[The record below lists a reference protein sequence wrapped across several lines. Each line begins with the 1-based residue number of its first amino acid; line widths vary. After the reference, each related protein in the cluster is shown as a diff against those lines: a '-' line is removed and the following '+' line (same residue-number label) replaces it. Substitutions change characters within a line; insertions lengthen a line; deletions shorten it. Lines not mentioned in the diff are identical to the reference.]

1 MSHSPAAPS
10 GPPAP
15 PGSPLPSGPGL
26 QPGKSQAGDVFRDA
40 QSALI
45 RAIAQRRELDVSY
58 VPAALIHQKISQM
71 PLAQARLSAHSGKA
85 GEGISPNEK
94 SLMRAEADFEGLR
107 LKYHDSALHQRGKN
121 YDDRVAAMLDS
132 LERARL
138 EILGARRYKGMSD
151 NFDQSFAA
159 RAAQLG
165 YHHLNTPRL
174 DTMSDAVYLWMK
186 MQANGKDAQDLP
198 PQVQHFYHV
207 WQDWLNEHLSK
218 VDFDQVSTIINSQ
231 AHFAKFSKKLLHRW
245 NLIDAFDEDEDG
257 ENDHHSNSKNGKKQH
272 SPNADSDSQGL
283 ESAEDSHDHHADQD
297 TRADEGEG
305 GQNADTEGDGQ
316 AWDDGE
322 SGEHGDSGL
331 NQKTGMDQEPDG
343 QGAGA
348 NDDSAGAQPYGDIR
362 SNRDAANHVGT
373 IYPIY
378 CTQYDEVIDAAE
390 LADFEELYRLR
401 AMLDKHLAH
410 LQPLIAKLANRL
422 QRKLLA
428 QQQRSWLFDRE
439 EGYLDS
445 ARLARVIANP
455 SMPLTFKQEKEIPF
469 KDTVVT
475 LLLDNS
481 GSMRGRPIMIAA
493 MCADILAR
501 TLERCA
507 VKVEILGFTTKMW
520 KGGRS
525 RELWL
530 ENGRPPHPGRLNDLR
545 HIIYKSADQPMRR
558 ARKNLGLMLKEGI
571 LKENID
577 GEALVWAYNRLA
589 VRAEER
595 KILMV
600 ISDGAP
606 VDDST
611 LAANPANMLEHDLRH
626 VIARIEMINKVHL
639 TAIGIGHDV
648 TRYYQNSMMIHDP
661 SELGEAL
668 IANLSGLFDN

>member
-1 MSHSPAAPS
+1 MSAP
-10 GPPAP
+10 GF
-15 PGSPLPSGPGL
+15 
-26 QPGKSQAGDVFRDA
+26 QPGKNQAGDVFRDA

-45 RAIAQRRELDVSY
+45 RAVAQKRELDVSY
-58 VPAALIHQKISQM
+58 VPATLIHQKISQM
-71 PLAQARLSAHSGKA
+71 PIGHARLAAPSAKA
-85 GEGISPNEK
+85 GEGISPSEK
-94 SLMRAEADFEGLR
+94 SLMRAEADFEALR
-107 LKYHDSALHQRGKN
+107 LKYHDPAVHQAIKK
-121 YDDRVAAMLDS
+121 YDDRAAMMLDS

-151 NFDQSFAA
+151 NFDQSFAG

-165 YHHLNTPRL
+165 YHHLNAPRA
-174 DTMSDAVYLWMK
+174 DTLADAVYLWMK
-186 MQANGKDAQDLP
+186 IHSNGSDIKDLP
-198 PQVQHFYHV
+198 KQIAHFYQL
-207 WQDWLNEHLSK
+207 WQPWLDEHLSN
-218 VDFDQVSTIINSQ
+218 VDLNQLSQNINSQ
-231 AHFAKFSKKLLHRW
+231 SRFAKYSKKLLHRW
-245 NLIDAFDEDEDG
+245 NLIDALDEDEDG
-257 ENDHHSNSKNGKKQH
+257 VVENNSNSKNGQNQDSSIAPGDDGDSKDGNDRDDKNESGDSQDQN
-272 SPNADSDSQGL
+272 SDAAEEGDSAAGEENQGAEGDDQSWGDEEPNSKIGADQDGDSQG
-283 ESAEDSHDHHADQD
+283 
-297 TRADEGEG
+297 GEG
-305 GQNADTEGDGQ
+305 K
-316 AWDDGE
+316 DDR
-322 SGEHGDSGL
+322 SD
-331 NQKTGMDQEPDG
+331 N
-343 QGAGA
+343 
-348 NDDSAGAQPYGDIR
+348 AQPYGDIR
-362 SNRDAANHVGT
+362 SNREAANHVGT

-378 CTQYDEVIDAAE
+378 CTQFDEIIDAAE

-401 AMLDKHLAH
+401 GMLDKHLAH

-428 QQQRSWLFDRE
+428 QQQRSWIFDRE

-455 SMPLTFKQEKEIPF
+455 STPLTFKQEREIPF
-469 KDTVVT
+469 KDSVVT

-589 VRAEER
+589 VRPEER

-626 VIARIEMINKVHL
+626 VIARIEMINKVQL

-648 TRYYQNSMMIHDP
+648 TRYYARAIMINDP
-661 SELGEAL
+661 AELGAAL
-668 IANLSGLFDN
+668 ISNLSDLFDEA

>member
-10 GPPAP
+10 VPPVP
-15 PGSPLPSGPGL
+15 PGPGL
-26 QPGKSQAGDVFRDA
+26 QPGKNQAGDVFRDA

-121 YDDRVAAMLDS
+121 YDDRAATMLDS

-138 EILGARRYKGMSD
+138 EILGARHYQGMRD
-151 NFDQSFAA
+151 NFDQSFAG
-159 RAAQLG
+159 RAAQMG
-165 YHHLNTPRL
+165 YHHLNTPRV

-186 MQANGKDAQDLP
+186 MQANGMDAQDLP

-207 WQDWLNEHLSK
+207 WQDWLDEHLSK
-218 VDFDQVSTIINSQ
+218 VDFDQVSTMINSQ
-231 AHFAKFSKKLLHRW
+231 AHFAKFSEKLLKRW
-245 NLIDAFDEDEDG
+245 RLIEGEDG
-257 ENDHHSNSKNGKKQH
+257 DEEDASDHHSKSKNNKDQN
-272 SPNADSDSQGL
+272 PSDMAQ
-283 ESAEDSHDHHADQD
+283 DDQD
-297 TRADEGEG
+297 RGAGEEGGRSDTAPDDQDHEEGGDDSGSWDEDQGTSQPTGVDQDAQGETEGEAEPKNRDK
-305 GQNADTEGDGQ
+305 GQ
-316 AWDDGE
+316 
-322 SGEHGDSGL
+322 
-331 NQKTGMDQEPDG
+331 
-343 QGAGA
+343 
-348 NDDSAGAQPYGDIR
+348 AQPYGDVR
-362 SNRDAANHVGT
+362 TDRDAANHVGT

-378 CTQYDEVIDAAE
+378 CTQYDEVIDASE

-401 AMLDKHLAH
+401 AMLDKHLVN
-410 LQPLIAKLANRL
+410 LQPVIAKLANRL

-525 RELWL
+525 RELWM
-530 ENGRPPHPGRLNDLR
+530 ENGRPPNPGRLNDLR

-668 IANLSGLFDN
+668 IANLSTLFDN